1 MATQLATVEN
11 QKVDPLR
18 QAIERMAPEFKMALP
33 AHVTPEK
40 FIRVAMTAINSNP
53 DLRNADHT
61 SLFSSIT
68 KLAQDGLLADGR
80 EAALVI
86 FNSKNKDGGG
96 WTKKVQA
103 MPMIAGLLKLMRQ
116 SGEVAWVDAH
126 IVCEND
132 RFVYRP
138 GLDDVP
144 AFEPDWFGDRGKP
157 IGAYA
162 IAKLK
167 SGEIVPPE
175 IMSVGAIEK
184 VRNVSRSKDKGPW
197 VDWWEQQALKTVLRR
212 FLKRLPTSADVERV
226 FDRDEQAQFDGEP
239 ASAVEHEPVRRLSR
253 LDAIEH
259 QIDAGATPVADPP
272 VEPEGISEQ
281 AQELEE
287 KIDAETGE
295 ITVTAT
301 NVTADNT
308 SGEHVSET
316 AEIEHDAADE
326 PHPGKAIADAIIAEI
341 NAPETNAVM
350 DVARVLNRSTLD
362 LEAMLDEDRKRV
374 EAAAAERN
382 AGIRAEQEAAKK
394 AEKAGAET

>member
-1 MATQLATVEN
+1 MATQLATVEPT
-11 QKVDPLR
+11 KVDPLR
-18 QAIERMAPEFKMALP
+18 QAIEKMAPEFKMALP

-53 DLRNADHT
+53 DLRQADRT
-61 SLFSSIT
+61 SLFSAVT

-86 FNSKNKDGGG
+86 FNSKNKDGS
-96 WTKKVQA
+96 WTKRVQA

-116 SGEVAWVDAH
+116 SGEVAWVDGH

-144 AFEPDWFGDRGKP
+144 VFEPDWFGDRGKA

-167 SGEIVPPE
+167 TGEIVPPE
-175 IMSVGAIEK
+175 IMSIAAIEK
-184 VRNVSRSKDKGPW
+184 VRAVSRSKDKGPW

-226 FDRDEQAQFDGEP
+226 FDRDETMQAQFDGEP
-239 ASAVEHEPVRRLSR
+239 ALAVEHQPQARLSR

-259 QIDAGATPVADPP
+259 H
-272 VEPEGISEQ
+272 
-281 AQELEE
+281 
-287 KIDAETGE
+287 IDAEAAEPTEE
-295 ITVTAT
+295 IVEQAE
-301 NVTADNT
+301 AL
-308 SGEHVSET
+308 E
-316 AEIEHDAADE
+316 AEIDE
-326 PHPGKAIADAIIAEI
+326 EHPGKAIADAIIAEI
-341 NAPETNAVM
+341 NSPENNAVM
-350 DVARVLNRSTLD
+350 DVSRVVTKHELD
-362 LEAMLDEDRKRV
+362 LQAMLPEDSSRV
-374 EAAAAERN
+374 EIAADKRRAE
-382 AGIRAEQEAAKK
+382 IRAQQQKAK
-394 AEKAGAET
+394 EGVE